1 VSPLERLIREIVAA
15 EGPIPLARYMAL
27 CLGHP
32 EHGYYMRKDPLGRA
46 GDFVTAPEVSQMFG
60 ELIGLWA
67 AQVWLD
73 MGAPRDVALVELGP
87 GRGTLM
93 ADALRAARVAP
104 GLIEAARVHL
114 VETSPALRAKQAEAL
129 AGQEVSWHDRFAEV
143 PAGPSIVL
151 ANEFLDA
158 LPMRQFERR
167 EGAWRERVVGLGADG
182 RLALGLA
189 PGQAEPGAAPGF
201 DDAPE
206 GAVFEVSPAREMA
219 AAEIGG
225 RLKRHGG
232 AALLIDYGHARPGLG
247 DTFQAVRAHRF
258 ADPLEAPGE
267 ADLTSHVDFHATAVA
282 ARAAGA
288 HAFGPVGQGEFLRAL
303 GIDARA
309 ERLARGRDSE
319 TAARV
324 MGELRRLAAPDEMG
338 RLFLVLALAA
348 PGLTPPGFGAVE
360 PA

>member
-1 VSPLERLIREIVAA
+1 VSPLERLIREIIAA
-15 EGPIPLARYMAL
+15 EGPMPLARYMAL

-60 ELIGLWA
+60 ELLGLWA

-73 MGAPRDVALVELGP
+73 MGAPREFALVELGP

-93 ADALRAARVAP
+93 ADALRAARVVP
-104 GLIEAARVHL
+104 GFAEAARVHL
-114 VETSPALRAKQAEAL
+114 VETSPALRAKQAETL
-129 AGQEVSWHDRFAEV
+129 AGHEVSWHERLSDV
-143 PAGPSIVL
+143 PDAPTILL

-167 EGAWRERVVGLGADG
+167 GGAWRERVVGLAEG

-189 PGQAEPGAAPGF
+189 PGPAEPGAARGF
-201 DDAPE
+201 GDAPE
-206 GAVFEVSPAREMA
+206 GAVVETSPARELA
-219 AAEIGG
+219 AAEIGA
-225 RLKRHGG
+225 RLARHGG
-232 AALLIDYGHARPGLG
+232 AALLIDYGHAAPALG

-258 ADPLEAPGE
+258 ADPFEAPGE
-267 ADLTSHVDFHATAVA
+267 ADLTSHVDFHAVTAG

-288 HAFGPVGQGEFLRAL
+288 EVFGPVRQGDFLRAL
-303 GIDARA
+303 GIEARA
-309 ERLARGRDSE
+309 ERLARDRDVE
-319 TAARV
+319 TAA
-324 MGELRRLAAPDEMG
+324 GIAADLRRLTAPDQMG

-348 PGLTPPGFGAVE
+348 PGLTPPGFG
-360 PA
+360 P